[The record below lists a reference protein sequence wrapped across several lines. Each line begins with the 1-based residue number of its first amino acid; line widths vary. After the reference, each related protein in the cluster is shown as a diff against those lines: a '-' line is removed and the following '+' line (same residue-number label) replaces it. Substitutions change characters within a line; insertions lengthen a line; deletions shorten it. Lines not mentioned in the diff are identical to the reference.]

1 MTAAHQT
8 ARRHLDDALEAVE
21 VDGLADAL
29 RRAVREVAVSVVVRR
44 DGGAPATFTGYRVQH
59 DNARGPFKGGLR
71 FVPGVDMEHFRELA
85 STMSLKN
92 AVVGVPFGGA
102 KGGVDVDPKQLSA
115 RERES
120 LVKNF
125 TRGIS
130 HVIGPDLDIPA
141 PDVGTGPQEM
151 AWIADAWSEQS
162 TWQPAVVTGKPL
174 ELGGSAF
181 RIESTGW
188 GAAHVTGLVAGS
200 LGIDLEDARVAV
212 QGYGNVGVH
221 VARELRARGARVV
234 AVSASDGGRH
244 DPRGLD
250 LAVLDDVRAAGG
262 GVTDLD
268 QGEVV
273 TNDELLALDVDVVV
287 PCALG
292 GAIDEG
298 NAADVAAGVVV
309 EGANLA
315 VTHGANQQLADAG
328 VTVVPGLLANAGGV
342 TVSWM
347 EWVQNRQ
354 GQRWDRTEVRDRLA
368 TRLERS
374 WHDLQAR
381 AQQEDLDL
389 VTAAHRLAV
398 ERVVAAR
405 QLRGV

>member
-1 MTAAHQT
+1 MPDADQT
-8 ARRHLDDALEAVE
+8 ARQHLDDALEVVE
-21 VDGLADAL
+21 VDGLTDAL
-29 RRAVREVAVSVVVRR
+29 RRPVREVAVSVLIRR
-44 DGGAPATFTGYRVQH
+44 DDGTPASFDGYRVQH

-71 FVPGVDMEHFRELA
+71 FAPGVDVEHFRALA
-85 STMSLKN
+85 STMSLKC
-92 AVVGVPFGGA
+92 AVVDVPFGGG
-102 KGGVDVDPKQLSA
+102 KGGIDVDPKQLSA
-115 RERES
+115 REREY

-125 TRGIS
+125 TRAIS

-181 RIESTGW
+181 RVEATGW
-188 GAAHVTGLVAGS
+188 GAAHVTALAARSVGLD
-200 LGIDLEDARVAV
+200 LGGATVAV

-221 VARELRARGARVV
+221 VARELAARGARIV

-244 DPRGLD
+244 APDGIDLEALD
-250 LAVLDDVRAAGG
+250 RVRADGG
-262 GVTDLD
+262 GVTDHD
-268 QGEVV
+268 QGDQL
-273 TNDELLALDVDVVV
+273 TNEELLELDVDVLV

-292 GAIDEG
+292 AVVHAD
-298 NAADVAAGVVV
+298 NAGEVAARLVV

-315 VTHGANQQLADAG
+315 VTHDANAALADAG
-328 VTVVPGLLANAGGV
+328 TAVVPGLLANAGGV

-354 GQRWDRTEVRDRLA
+354 GQRWDEAEVRERLA

-374 WHDLQAR
+374 WDDLEQR
-381 AQQEDLDL
+381 AQEDDLDL
-389 VTAAHRLAV
+389 VTAAYRLGV
-398 ERVVAAR
+398 ERVAR
-405 QLRGV
+405 ARTLRGV